1 MSKENISK
9 ENLNSVLRKTDVSCS
24 FYYFDINRRVYVKN
38 GVKSNA
44 SFYEEH
50 FVKINIIDENDKEYI
65 DNFRRTINKRS
76 MLYKINNTTRVK
88 VFTEQEKED
97 DIYVNSKSYKLAEMV
112 RKSDADTLRK
122 IEALLS

>member
-1 MSKENISK
+1 MENKST
-9 ENLNSVLRKTDVSCS
+9 EQAQQQALRKTDVSCS
-24 FYYFDINRRVYVKN
+24 FYYFDINRRIYEKN
-38 GVKSNA
+38 GIKSNA
-44 SFYEEH
+44 PFYEEH

-65 DNFRRTINKRS
+65 DTFKRTINKRS
-76 MLYKINNTTRVK
+76 MLYKINNTIRVK

-97 DIYVNSKSYKLAEMV
+97 NIYVNSKSNKLAEMV